1 MFSTF
6 SALDTKTLAPL
17 EQGFPLG
24 AAEAQCGEAKYS
36 GGGWK
41 GVHCDGGR
49 GARGPD
55 STAA

>member
-1 MFSTF
+1 M
-6 SALDTKTLAPL
+6 APL

-24 AAEAQCGEAKYS
+24 AAEAQCGEAEYS
-36 GGGWK
+36 GGGWN
-41 GVHCDGGR
+41 GVQCVGGR